1 MKAACVL
8 LMMLAP
14 ALAEK
19 ASGSAVQKVIELLD
33 DMKAKITSDLEAES
47 AAMEEYLSFCDG
59 ETKEKIFAIKTADSS
74 IADLSAIIEES
85 KATIAAKDDEVA
97 TLGTVI
103 SDKTKE
109 LDAAT
114 KVREA
119 ENADFVAAEKELMTS
134 VDECSRAAVAL
145 EKGLSLLQMRG
156 GHKGKARK
164 ALKKQLAAVENAMK
178 TILSAAWVE
187 ASSARKLKSL
197 LQQASTSADGDDL
210 SLSLHQPQAKQ
221 VAYESKSG
229 VIVDAIKEMQKKAE
243 GELSSLRKTE
253 MSAAHEFKM
262 LEQALKS
269 EITHSQESLGAA
281 SKTKAQAA
289 EDQAKAEG
297 DLVEVTKTKASD
309 QEYQN
314 TLRGECEAKATEWEA
329 RQKSAKGEMGAL
341 DKAKTILADG
351 VKAFV
356 QVKAKVHRR
365 SFEDADEQQ
374 DVRARISHK
383 LDALGRKYHSF
394 AFLSLASLAR
404 SDPFVKIRGLIE
416 EMIASLLKQAEEEA
430 TQKAFCDTE
439 MGKSKKSKADKE
451 SKIDKFQARIDK
463 ASSAL
468 GELKEAVKDL
478 EAEIGEIDK
487 AGAEA
492 TKIRTE
498 ENADNVKAMK
508 DFKDSADAVISAIG
522 VLKSF
527 YEGGAFIQL
536 GSRTRVQSRAKQP
549 AFGAAN
555 SDAGGSII
563 AVLEVAEEDFTRL
576 YAEVDQSENEAADA
590 YEKLT
595 TENKI
600 SKATKGAEVKG
611 KLSEIKGLEVQLEQA
626 KEDHSS
632 TSAELDAVLAYLDK
646 LKPQCETKVMS
657 YEEKTA
663 KRNAEIE
670 GLKEALS
677 ILEGTGVALL
687 DTRRFRGI

>member
-1 MKAACVL
+1 
-8 LMMLAP
+8 MLAP

-19 ASGSAVQKVIELLD
+19 ATGSAVQKVIELLD
-33 DMKAKITSDLEAES
+33 EMKGKITSDLEAES
-47 AAMEEYLSFCDG
+47 AAMEEYLAFCDS
-59 ETKEKIFAIKTADSS
+59 ETKEKIFAVKTADAS

-85 KATIAAKDDEVA
+85 KATITAKDDEVA

-103 SDKTKE
+103 SDKSKE
-109 LDAAT
+109 LDAAV

-134 VDECSRAAVAL
+134 IEECSRAATAL

-164 ALKKQLAAVENAMK
+164 ELKKQLAAVENAMK
-178 TILSAAWVE
+178 TILAAAWVD
-187 ASSARKLKSL
+187 ASSSRRLKSL
-197 LQQASTSADGDDL
+197 LQQSASSSDADDL

-243 GELSSLRKTE
+243 GELSSIRKTE
-253 MSAAHEFKM
+253 MTAAHEFKM
-262 LEQALKS
+262 LEQALTN
-269 EITHSQESLGAA
+269 EITLSKESLGAA
-281 SKTKAQAA
+281 AKTKAQAA

-314 TLRGECEAKATEWEA
+314 TLRGECETKATEWEA

-351 VKAFV
+351 VKALV
-356 QVKAKVHRR
+356 QVKAKTRRR
-365 SFEDADEQQ
+365 SSFDDADEQQ
-374 DVRARISHK
+374 DVRARVSHK
-383 LDALGRKYHSF
+383 LDALGRKYHSY
-394 AFLSLASLAR
+394 AFMSLASLAR

-430 TQKAFCDTE
+430 TQKAFCDEE

-451 SKIDKFQARIDK
+451 GKIDKFQARIDK

-487 AGAEA
+487 ASAEA

-536 GSRTRVQSRAKQP
+536 GSRTRAKQP
-549 AFGAAN
+549 SFGSAN

-563 AVLEVAEEDFTRL
+563 SVLEVAEEDFTRL

-595 TENKI
+595 TENKV

-657 YEEKTA
+657 YEEKVA

-677 ILEGTGVALL
+677 ILEGTAIALI